1 MINILVPMAG
11 KSQYFSE
18 QEFPFPKPLLE
29 IGPKTVI
36 EHVIAN
42 LSSIAAKVQFIFVVN
57 SGDCRKFHLDSTLN
71 LITHHQCKIVR
82 LEHETKGAACSALM
96 AVSYIANDDPLIIAN
111 SDQLFASP
119 LHNLI
124 HNFEGSDAGVITF
137 DSVHPRWSYVR
148 LDEYQHVVETA
159 EKRPISRHAVA
170 GLYYFKKGH
179 DFVDSAMSMIQKD
192 SSVNGRFYI
201 SPTLNEMIL
210 KGKVITTT
218 SVNTD
223 DYHTFYTPQ
232 KIKEYETQL
241 LRQKSF

>member
-1 MINILVPMAG
+1 
-11 KSQYFSE
+11 
-18 QEFPFPKPLLE
+18 
-29 IGPKTVI
+29 
-36 EHVIAN
+36 
-42 LSSIAAKVQFIFVVN
+42 
-57 SGDCRKFHLDSTLN
+57 
-71 LITHHQCKIVR
+71 
-82 LEHETKGAACSALM
+82 
-96 AVSYIANDDPLIIAN
+96 
-111 SDQLFASP
+111 
-119 LHNLI
+119 
-124 HNFEGSDAGVITF
+124 
-137 DSVHPRWSYVR
+137 VR

-192 SSVNGRFYI
+192 SSVNGSFYI

-241 LRQKSF
+241 LCQKSF